1 MSVGREKDILK
12 ATISGAV
19 VNFVLNLI
27 LIPKLMQGGA
37 AIASVSAE
45 LVVTT
50 VLVMQARH
58 YFTVLIQKEYVLSVL
73 SSLAVMTAV
82 IFIEMKMLSDSA
94 VNTMVIVMS
103 AVVVYGVMLLIT
115 RNDIV
120 QKMLMRISR
129 RFK

>member
-1 MSVGREKDILK
+1 
-12 ATISGAV
+12 
-19 VNFVLNLI
+19 
-27 LIPKLMQGGA
+27 MQGGA

-129 RFK
+129 RLK

>member
-1 MSVGREKDILK
+1 M
-12 ATISGAV
+12 
-19 VNFVLNLI
+19 
-27 LIPKLMQGGA
+27 
-37 AIASVSAE
+37 
-45 LVVTT
+45 
-50 VLVMQARH
+50 
-58 YFTVLIQKEYVLSVL
+58 LSVL